1 MTTGHRGQF
10 GRMNQEEPE
19 EPPDGG
25 GLDCKSTREVQMRN
39 PVRTIVAG
47 VAGAGLAISMA
58 GGAMAQQIS
67 LATGGVAGV
76 YFPLG
81 GAMAEAWSAEI
92 DGLTV
97 TAESTGASV
106 VNVRLIQ
113 GGEAEIA
120 MVQNDIGYYAFH
132 GDEMFEGDA
141 LGSNLGMAMLYPE
154 VIQIVT
160 LADRDISTVEDLRG
174 QRVAVGA
181 PGSGTEANARQILAV
196 HDITYDDITE
206 HFLPFG
212 EAVDALRDGS
222 IDAAFL
228 TAGIPTAAVI
238 DLDATHDLA
247 LVSVSAERAAELAE
261 QYPFY
266 TAFTIPGD
274 TYSDLDADVETVTVQ
289 AMLVVSADLEAELVE
304 SMLTVLFDDATLE
317 RLCDTHVRGCD
328 VSLDAALDGMPIDLH
343 PGAEA
348 FYNN

>member
-1 MTTGHRGQF
+1 M
-10 GRMNQEEPE
+10 
-19 EPPDGG
+19 
-25 GLDCKSTREVQMRN
+25 KN
-39 PVRTIVAG
+39 PIRSIVAG
-47 VAGAGLAISMA
+47 VAGLGLAISL
-58 GGAMAQQIS
+58 GGAAMAQQIS

-81 GAMAEAWSAEI
+81 GAMAEAWTAEI

-113 GGEAEIA
+113 GDEAELA
-120 MVQNDIGYYAFH
+120 LVQNDIAFYAVN

-141 LGSNLGMAMLYPE
+141 QGANMGFAMLYPE

-160 LADRDISTVEDLRG
+160 LADRDISTVDDLAG

-181 PGSGTEANARQILAV
+181 PGSGTEANARQILGV
-196 HDITYDDITE
+196 HGITYDDISE
-206 HFLPFG
+206 QFLPFG

-238 DLDATHDLA
+238 DLDATHDFA
-247 LVSVSAERAAELAE
+247 LVSISQERAEEIAE

-266 TAFTIPGD
+266 TPFTIPAD
-274 TYSDLDADVETVTVQ
+274 TYGDLDEDVSTVTVQ
-289 AMLVVSADLEAELVE
+289 AMIVVSADLDDDLVE
-304 SMLTVLFDDATLE
+304 NMLTVLFDDATLQT
-317 RLCDTHVRGCD
+317 LCDTHVRGCD
-328 VSLDAALDGMPIDLH
+328 VSLDTALDGMPIDLH
-343 PGAEA
+343 PGAET
-348 FYNN
+348 FYNNN